1 MPGRRAHFGG
11 ERRHVV
17 MMSRLG
23 DRQPA
28 WPHMTGGGQLSGG
41 RGLMSSRFVFQTG
54 GRSGYVGVGEEIT

>member
-1 MPGRRAHFGG
+1 
-11 ERRHVV
+11 